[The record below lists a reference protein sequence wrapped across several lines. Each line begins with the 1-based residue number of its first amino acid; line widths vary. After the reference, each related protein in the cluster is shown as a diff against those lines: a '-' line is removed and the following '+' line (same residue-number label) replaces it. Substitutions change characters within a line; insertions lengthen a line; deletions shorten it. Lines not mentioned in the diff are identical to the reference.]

1 MGVQGRA
8 SSMDMRDGGCFGLL
22 DRDPPDAVLEAEE
35 LRIMSSDEAE
45 QLSSSELAP
54 ETMASPADSWIS
66 WNFFASLDISFMVE
80 LRGRISIPGACGE
93 LEHRRISSG
102 QSARLNSSCGFFLW
116 PDDSHTAELVAD
128 ALMHIDF
135 ERARDKGRPSDSP
148 ELLLLLR
155 RAVADMLWLRGLG

>member
-54 ETMASPADSWIS
+54 ETMASPAD
-66 WNFFASLDISFMVE
+66 
-80 LRGRISIPGACGE
+80 
-93 LEHRRISSG
+93 
-102 QSARLNSSCGFFLW
+102 
-116 PDDSHTAELVAD
+116 DSNCLIILFYKLVL
-128 ALMHIDF
+128 AL
-135 ERARDKGRPSDSP
+135 
-148 ELLLLLR
+148 
-155 RAVADMLWLRGLG
+155 